1 MPPTSMRKLF
11 IFTGIIILSH
21 CVFSQEKRLA
31 LIIGNSA
38 YEEGRALKNP
48 VNDANLMAST
58 LLDLGF
64 DVIKRTDA
72 TKDEM
77 ELAILDFWRVLASYD
92 VNLFYYAGHGVQVNG
107 VNYLLPV
114 DANVEDELAL
124 RIEAIDVGEVVSQF
138 ERYPDN
144 INIVVLDACRDNP
157 FRSWMRSSS
166 GGFVAMSAPSG
177 TIIAFATSPGATA
190 SDGAGQY
197 GLYTE
202 NLTQQMKIEQRI
214 EDVFINT
221 RNIVRENSR
230 GRQNPQEWSQLT
242 GSFYFKT
249 PQEQIQE
256 VIDDNQAI
264 LQREDLPP
272 DAVTGSA
279 EKLKY
284 KEFGLIQ
291 GMYLDDERLRP
302 REVRSYL
309 RANASPAYTV
319 YSKYYKQQFWGYYW
333 SLLGIGIGG
342 GALIYETLADNS
354 STDLAR
360 SAASLTVA
368 TIGVA
373 MAIPG
378 IVLLL
383 KSEGTY
389 DSFIEL
395 YKPDP
400 YKKVVFAPTE
410 NGIGL
415 VYRF

>member
-1 MPPTSMRKLF
+1 MRKLCIF
-11 IFTGIIILSH
+11 IGIILLSH
-21 CVFSQEKRLA
+21 CVYSQEKRLA

-38 YEEGRALKNP
+38 YEGGRALKNP

-77 ELAILDFWRVLASYD
+77 EMAILDFWRVLASYD

-114 DANVEDELAL
+114 DAKVEDELSL

-177 TIIAFATSPGATA
+177 TIIAYATSPGATA
-190 SDGAGQY
+190 SDGTGQY

-202 NLTQQMKIEQRI
+202 NLTQQMNIEQRI

-221 RNIVRENSR
+221 RNVVRESSG

-242 GSFYFKT
+242 GSFYFKA
-249 PQEQIQE
+249 PQVEAQE
-256 VIDDNQAI
+256 TVDNNQQI

-272 DAVTGSA
+272 DALTGSA

-291 GMYLDDERLRP
+291 GMYLNDERLRP
-302 REVRSYL
+302 REVRAYL
-309 RANASPAYTV
+309 RTNDSPAYSI
-319 YSKYYKQQFWGYYW
+319 YNKYYKQQFWGLYF

-342 GALIYETLADNS
+342 GAFIYDAVADPYPETTLAVAGFG
-354 STDLAR
+354 LA
-360 SAASLTVA
+360 
-368 TIGVA
+368 I
-373 MAIPG
+373 AIPG
-378 IVLLL
+378 ILVYF
-383 KSEGTY
+383 KSIGTF
-389 DSFIEL
+389 DRFIEL
-395 YKPDP
+395 YNPDP
-400 YKKVVFAPTE
+400 YKKVELAPTE